1 MLASF
6 ASACALSRRAT
17 VLVVLLTVLMPAAT
31 GAAQHPGDRA
41 PHGGAHGRDDRAGQD
56 PVARAGVPTPLAAA
70 TRGAVS
76 QRRAAKERRAKRFGY
91 RVLRRGMK
99 GADVRVLQHHL
110 SRAGFRTPVA
120 GRFSR
125 RTRRNVRRFQRLYGL
140 RVDGVLGPRDVRTL
154 RRVGAPGA
162 ELGPPG
168 TARLRGDGT
177 ALAPI
182 DAPAAVRAVI
192 AAGNRI
198 AKTPYRYGGGHGGWG
213 DSAYDCSGSV
223 SYALHGGGLL
233 ASPLTST
240 GLMSWGYAGHGRWI
254 TVYGHGAHAF
264 MVVAGLRFDTS
275 GAAPSR
281 WQTAMRSASGFAIRH
296 PGGL

>member
-6 ASACALSRRAT
+6 ASACARSCRAT
-17 VLVVLLTVLMPAAT
+17 VLVVLLVALAPATV
-31 GAAQHPGDRA
+31 GASQHLGDRT
-41 PHGGAHGRDDRAGQD
+41 HHSGARGHDDRVRQD
-56 PVARAGVPTPLAAA
+56 LPTRAA
-70 TRGAVS
+70 S
-76 QRRAAKERRAKRFGY
+76 QRRGAKEGRAKRFGH

-99 GADVRVLQHHL
+99 GADVRVLQHQL

-120 GRFSR
+120 GRFGP
-125 RTRRNVRRFQRLYGL
+125 RTRRNVRRFERVYGL
-140 RVDGVLGPRDVRTL
+140 RVDGVLGSRDVRTL

-177 ALAPI
+177 AMAPI

-198 AKTPYRYGGGHGGWG
+198 ARTPYRYGGGHGGWS

-223 SYALHGGGLL
+223 SFALRGGGLL

-281 WQTAMRSASGFAIRH
+281 WQTGMRSSSGFAIRH